1 MGSPVCMKG
10 VDCRALLQCFL
21 VFFFWLQAEF
31 ECVCYL
37 WLCSHPGMQT
47 QWELLNGWGL
57 SIPYA
62 VFTPC
67 LFVLSQL

>member
-10 VDCRALLQCFL
+10 VDFTSVL

-31 ECVCYL
+31 ECICYL
-37 WLCSHPGMQT
+37 RPCSHPGMQT
-47 QWELLNGWGL
+47 GWELLNGWDL

-62 VFTPC
+62 AFTPC